1 MGIMVELLL
10 VSDSFPMEEVYGA
23 IGLDGEL
30 EHQDEKVF
38 PTPSGKSYVRQKN
51 DCITYST
58 GYIETDDARIP
69 LIKIYEMLSE
79 REKIIKDC
87 MEKYRLTAK
96 FCIVI
101 NLTENPGVIFPKEF
115 IGLVYRLD
123 AKLEMDTYIH

>member
-38 PTPSGKSYVRQKN
+38 PTPSGESYVRQKN

-58 GYIETDDARIP
+58 GYIETDDAEIP
-69 LIKIYEMLSE
+69 LTKIYEMLSE

-87 MEKYRLTAK
+87 METYRLTAK

-101 NLTENPGVIFPKEF
+101 NLTENPSVIFPKEF